1 MLNIP
6 KMRRLRAFVLICP
19 GVLLL
24 LMAACT
30 AGSSEQQVAVA
41 TNTLAP
47 IVSRTPRFTA
57 TPIITR
63 TPLPTFTPIPSETPI
78 PPTPSNTPVPTA
90 TPPIIGIINSL
101 ETVNVREGPGT
112 EFSAVEA
119 LVPGTGVQVLGQN
132 TEGTWLNVRMEDGL
146 EGWISARLVRL
157 QPTPTLIPTFTA
169 TPDLTALF
177 LGTPLP
183 TALLGG
189 GTITPTPPRSAVTA
203 TPPGTPAEAS
213 AVVTEGPTQSF
224 LPIRD
229 LTAVYATATALASGG
244 AITTP
249 RPGIQASATALSLS
263 LTLPATP
270 ATPGAALPTL
280 PTTTPAGTLVP
291 VTPGLP
297 TTTAAGGSVGQ
308 GVDVFAL
315 CDTPAL
321 GGAAPTNLVAG
332 STIDVF
338 WAWFASTREQVEE
351 HTAAVTYE
359 VRVNDVPLT
368 NWRQFGQAIRQ
379 QGNQYV
385 RYWYVPFG
393 PLTAG
398 QYRITYRATWSRS
411 IFDGAAN
418 FGPGT
423 ANVVEEGS
431 CTFTV
436 R

>member
-1 MLNIP
+1 MWNIT
-6 KMRRLRAFVLICP
+6 KIQQLMFWVLAA
-19 GVLLL
+19 GLL
-24 LMAACT
+24 AACSV
-30 AGSSEQQVAVA
+30 GSGEEQAA
-41 TNTLAP
+41 IPTNTLAP

-57 TPIITR
+57 TPIISR
-63 TPLPTFTPIPSETPI
+63 TPLPTFTPIPTETPI
-78 PPTPSNTPVPTA
+78 PPTPSDTPVPTA
-90 TPPIIGIINSL
+90 TPPIVGIVNSL

-112 EFSAVEA
+112 EFDAVEA
-119 LVPGTGVQVLGQN
+119 LVPGTGVNILGQN
-132 TEGTWLNVRMEDGL
+132 PEGTWLNIRMEDGL
-146 EGWISARLVRL
+146 EGWISSRLVRL
-157 QPTPTLIPTFTA
+157 EPTATPIPTFTS

-189 GTITPTPPRSAVTA
+189 GTITPTPPRSAITA
-203 TPPGTPAEAS
+203 TPPGTPSEPT
-213 AVVTEGPTQSF
+213 VTAGPTQPF

-244 AITTP
+244 AITTA

-263 LTLPATP
+263 LTLPVTPTVSSGGAVPTATAPAATP
-270 ATPGAALPTL
+270 
-280 PTTTPAGTLVP
+280 VP

-297 TTTAAGGSVGQ
+297 TATAGGAGSVGQ

-315 CDTPAL
+315 CNTPAL

-338 WAWFASTREQVEE
+338 WAWFASTREQVES
-351 HTAAVTYE
+351 HTVAVTYD

-368 NWRQFGQAIRQ
+368 NWRQFGQPIRE
-379 QGNQYV
+379 QGGQFV

-393 PLTAG
+393 PLTSG
-398 QYRITYRATWSRS
+398 QYRITYRATWSS
-411 IFDGAAN
+411 PIFDGTASY
-418 FGPGT
+418 GPGT
-423 ANVVEEGS
+423 ANVAEEGT